1 MVIIIRILHKIN
13 LHHKLINTL
22 FFHQFKVNHN
32 NLNLSINNL
41 NHNINN
47 NKYSQQF
54 KDNNSNIN
62 NHNSNINN
70 HNSNINNQVYYNNNS
85 STLKLI
91 GPIYE
96 FRQSF

>member
-13 LHHKLINTL
+13 LPHKLINTL

-62 NHNSNINN
+62 NHNSNF
-70 HNSNINNQVYYNNNS
+70 NNQVYYNNNS